1 MDSYPPSPTFPE
13 DEVKVGSGASLAH
26 LNSFFPGGAMGRP
39 IVRITSTHLWQLTFL
54 IEAPGSVLFIV
65 SYRAGIMTFLFK
77 SLGSGFQQHGF
88 KS

>member
-1 MDSYPPSPTFPE
+1 
-13 DEVKVGSGASLAH
+13 
-26 LNSFFPGGAMGRP
+26 MGRP
-39 IVRITSTHLWQLTFL
+39 IVRLTSTHLCQLTFL

-77 SLGSGFQQHGF
+77 SLGSGVQQHGF